1 MTYYK
6 DYRLWIVE
14 KNGKYTIYDDKYNG
28 RAIYKNKSKEW
39 TDNFIRRVLS
49 KRNTRTKKI
58 KKSFNSNIE
67 DSMI

>member
-6 DYRLWIVE
+6 DYRLWIVK

-28 RAIYKNKSKEW
+28 RAVHKNKSKEW
-39 TDNFIRRVLS
+39 TDNFIQRVLN
-49 KRNTRTKKI
+49 KRNKRMRDI
-58 KKSFNSNIE
+58 KESSNSNIK